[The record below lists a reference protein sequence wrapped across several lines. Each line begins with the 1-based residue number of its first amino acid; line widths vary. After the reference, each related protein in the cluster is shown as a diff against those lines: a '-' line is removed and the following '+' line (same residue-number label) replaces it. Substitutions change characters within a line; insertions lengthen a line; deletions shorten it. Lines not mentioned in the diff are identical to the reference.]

1 MEMKLQFFAESANTS
16 VEQRYQQ
23 PDYIDVSGGKESA
36 QYELLGFGVTQ
47 LDNSPSAQTT
57 SKRYVNQKSATQSI
71 GSYEWTAPLEFD
83 LIRSEKAIQF
93 IADIGENEKTGADA
107 ETLYVKVYLNKPI
120 PEQANKFEAKQRRV
134 AVEVAEFSDNDGEI
148 QDPETCL
155 ERRIGSTERL
165 IRLQRHLRRGNN
177 PLWR

>member
-23 PDYIDVSGGKESA
+23 PDYIDVSGGKDSA

-120 PEQANKFEAKQRRV
+120 PEQANKFEAKICATFGIRKK
-134 AVEVAEFSDNDGEI
+134 
-148 QDPETCL
+148 
-155 ERRIGSTERL
+155 TEMEL
-165 IRLQRHLRRGNN
+165 AIEQLQRQQAETNASQEVQDGAIMELAGMVGGEV
-177 PLWR
+177 